1 MWNPA
6 RRNHHKIQGVNWVV
20 RIINLLLFGASAF
33 VYFFF
38 ETDLDKVYEKYSLDV
53 FPPDYFFY
61 IWIAIFAII
70 AIVYVYNMI
79 RNTWNLCAHVYL
91 MILSILLTG
100 WVLVLTIG
108 DNLTEIKIYA
118 SVIILLAIIVIGLI
132 FWYQLARTT

>member
-1 MWNPA
+1 M
-6 RRNHHKIQGVNWVV
+6 
-20 RIINLLLFGASAF
+20 LLFGASAF

-38 ETDLDKVYEKYSLDV
+38 ETDLDKVYENYSLDV

-79 RNTWNLCAHVYL
+79 RNTWNLCAHVSL
-91 MILSILLTG
+91 GILSILLTG
-100 WVLVLTIG
+100 WVLILTIG